1 MEELLKDL
9 HQEEIEIYHEE
20 EEGEEE
26 WMTFMKSIKELEEL
40 LEEGEQEIQT
50 QLEEEMERSK
60 QMMKLKNDYEQT
72 IKELQEKLGKEQ
84 QVTEYKKKAEDE
96 TKVMEAMNAKFEEA
110 RAINDRLEK
119 SKNKLQQEGAGKW
132 VAWSETI
139 KDSPPIPKDMTFNEI
154 IVPTVDTVRYEVL
167 MSMLVHHQKPCL
179 FVGPTG
185 TGKSVYITDFLLNK
199 LDKDRYKPNV
209 VNFSAQTSANQ
220 TQNIIMSKLDTR
232 RKGVYGPPMGKKSIV
247 FVDDLNMPMRE
258 TYGAQPP
265 VELLRQC
272 LDHWTWYDLKE
283 VTPIKLIDIQLMA
296 AMGPPGGGRNVVTPR
311 FLGHF
316 NTITI
321 NEFDDDSMI
330 TIFRK
335 ILDWHISARGFSNE
349 FKPCVDQLVQGTLT
363 IYKEAMK
370 NLLPTPAKSH
380 YLFNLR
386 DFSRVMQGV
395 LLSTPETMEE
405 PASMKRLWGHE
416 VFRVYYDRLVDDSD
430 RNWLFNYARDVCKN
444 KLREDFDQLF
454 IHLDFDND
462 CKVTEDNLH
471 SLVYCDFA
479 DPKSDSKHYVEVRD
493 LEQLRHVVEG
503 YLEEFNK
510 MSKKPMNLVLFRFA
524 IEHVSRISRIIK
536 QPSSHAL
543 LVGVG
548 GSGRRSLTRLAAHM
562 SDYDLFQVEIS
573 KSYTSVEWRED
584 IKRILRK
591 STETDNHVVFL
602 FSDTQK
608 KYKQKEG
615 FRCELTR
622 FFIDLYFVTTTTI
635 FNFSLKIKQE
645 SFLED
650 INNLLNAG
658 EVPNLQRD
666 KAKQTDGTPVSLFNF
681 FIQRCQDQL
690 HIVLA
695 MSPIG
700 DAFRDRLRKFPSLVN
715 CCTIDWFQTW
725 PKDALEAVA
734 TRFLEEVELEEDE
747 RKGCI
752 DVCKT
757 SHTSTRDLSQRFFL
771 ELERHNYVTP
781 TPYLELINTFKSLL
795 DKKRE

>member
-1 MEELLKDL
+1 MEEFILTDL

-199 LDKDRYKPNV
+199 LDKDRYKPNG

-232 RKGVYGPPMGKKSIV
+232 RKGVYGLPMGKKSIV
-247 FVDDLNMPMRE
+247 FVDDLNMPMKE

-283 VTPIKLIDIQLMA
+283 VTPIKLIDIQLMT

-335 ILDWHISARGFSNE
+335 ILDWHISSRSYENF
-349 FKPCVDQLVQGTLT
+349 
-363 IYKEAMK
+363 
-370 NLLPTPAKSH
+370 LPTPAKSH

-405 PASMKRLWGHE
+405 PASIETLMDENQPTIVEGASL
-416 VFRVYYDRLVDDSD
+416 
-430 RNWLFNYARDVCKN
+430 NWLFNYARDVCKN

-493 LEQLRHVVEG
+493 LEQLCHVVEG

-548 GSGRRSLTRLAAHM
+548 GSGRQSLTRLAAHM

-602 FSDTQK
+602 FSDTQTK
-608 KYKQKEG
+608 KQ
-615 FRCELTR
+615 
-622 FFIDLYFVTTTTI
+622 
-635 FNFSLKIKQE
+635 
-645 SFLED
+645 
-650 INNLLNAG
+650 
-658 EVPNLQRD
+658 
-666 KAKQTDGTPVSLFNF
+666 AKQTDGTPVSLFNF

-795 DKKRE
+795 DKKREEVMKQKKRYEVGLEKLRSAASDWRHAERIDRP